1 MLALLSRLLGRKV
14 SKVLLSFLMSC
25 YKLND
30 FEDLSDAILRNRLQ
44 DESSLC
50 ALKFTQKPAQHL

>member
-1 MLALLSRLLGRKV
+1 MLEFQLISWLLGRKV

-30 FEDLSDAILRNRLQ
+30 FENLSDAIKEQ
-44 DESSLC
+44 
-50 ALKFTQKPAQHL
+50 A